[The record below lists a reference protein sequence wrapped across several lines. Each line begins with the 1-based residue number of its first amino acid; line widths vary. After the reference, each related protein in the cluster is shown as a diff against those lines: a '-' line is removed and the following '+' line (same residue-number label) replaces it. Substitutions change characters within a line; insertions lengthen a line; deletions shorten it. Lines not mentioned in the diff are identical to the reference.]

1 MRILVIF
8 GKERNINMAT
18 KIKPELSEKN
28 KYWISRHRY
37 YELKHFC
44 LQYPLWKKSYLI
56 FEDYGLSKAPDITT
70 AISKSNAHGDP
81 TGKCAEA
88 KAFYRD
94 RIDMVERVARVTD
107 PLLEKYILKAVTEGY
122 SYDYLKTR
130 LEMPSVRDNYYE
142 MYRRFFW
149 ILDKVRG

>member
-1 MRILVIF
+1 MLMVI
-8 GKERNINMAT
+8 R
-18 KIKPELSEKN
+18 
-28 KYWISRHRY
+28 
-37 YELKHFC
+37 
-44 LQYPLWKKSYLI
+44 
-56 FEDYGLSKAPDITT
+56 
-70 AISKSNAHGDP
+70 
-81 TGKCAEA
+81 CAEA

-94 RIDMVERVARVTD
+94 RIDMVERVARMTD